1 MGQVTTERFFQ
12 FRVLAYVDITQG
24 YMNKKYDILTIFL
37 ASDLDGNALLVGI
50 VKTAC
55 KNLIR

>member
-24 YMNKKYDILTIFL
+24 YMNKKYDILTSFFGLRFGWKCITGWYCENSLEEF
-37 ASDLDGNALLVGI
+37 D
-50 VKTAC
+50 
-55 KNLIR
+55 

>member
-1 MGQVTTERFFQ
+1 MTTERFFQ